1 MSERTLRGKVAIAGI
16 GETIYYK
23 HGQSPDAEFK
33 LALQAILAA
42 CKDAGI
48 HPREVDGFASYGND
62 RSDGP
67 RLAAAL
73 GVNELRFSNMHWGGG
88 GGGVAAAVANAG
100 AAVQSGMANCVI
112 AFRSLAQGQFAR
124 YGRGAQAAAA
134 AGDDA
139 FLAPYGLMSPAQRF
153 AMKITRFMTE
163 NGIRHEA
170 LRAIAMASYHHAQS
184 NPNAVMRGR
193 PLSEE
198 KYDASRWII
207 EPFHRLFDC
216 CQENDGAAAVLVVPA
231 ERAKDLPQKPVYLLG
246 AAQGG
251 HHRSAAPVHN
261 APDYASAHFKTVA
274 RNMWE
279 MAKLG
284 PKDCDVVQAYENFT
298 GGVLLSLVEHGFVDP
313 RTANEELVLDRLLAP
328 GGKGKMPMNTS
339 GGNLAE
345 CYMHG
350 LEMVN
355 EAVRQLRGTAIN
367 QVPDSNVVAVLGGP
381 MVTPVSSLVVGTEA
395 SL

>member
-1 MSERTLRGKVAIAGI
+1 MTERSLRGKVAIAGI
-16 GETIYYK
+16 GETSYYK
-23 HGQSPDAEFK
+23 HGLSPDAEFK
-33 LALQAILAA
+33 LALRAILAA
-42 CKDAGI
+42 CHDAGI
-48 HPREVDGFASYGND
+48 DPREVDGFASYGDD

-73 GVNELRFSNMHWGGG
+73 GIHELRFSNMHWGGG

-100 AAVQSGMANCVI
+100 AAVHAGMAHCVI

-124 YGRGAQAAAA
+124 YGRSASAAAVM
-134 AGDDA
+134 GDNA
-139 FLAPYGLMSPAQRF
+139 FLAPYGVMSPAQRF
-153 AMKITRFMTE
+153 AMKITRFMAE
-163 NGIRHEA
+163 HGIRHEA
-170 LRAIAMASYHHAQS
+170 LRAIALASYHHAQA
-184 NPNAVMRGR
+184 NPAAVMRGR
-193 PLSEE
+193 PLDAA

-231 ERAKDLPQKPVYLLG
+231 ERARDLPHRPAYLLG

-261 APDYASAHFKTVA
+261 APHYASAHFPSVA
-274 RNMWE
+274 RNLWA
-279 MAKLG
+279 MARLG
-284 PKDCDVVQAYENFT
+284 PQDCDVVQAYENFT
-298 GGVLLSLVEHGFVDP
+298 GGVLMSLVEHGFVAPDA
-313 RTANEELVLDRLLAP
+313 ANEFLVPENLLAP
-328 GGKGKMPMNTS
+328 GGAMPLNTS

-350 LEMVN
+350 LELVN

-367 QVPDSNVVAVLGGP
+367 QVPGAKVVAVLGGP
-381 MVTPVSSLVVGTEA
+381 MVTPVSSLVLGTEA
-395 SL
+395 TL

>member
-23 HGQSPDAEFK
+23 HGRSPDAEFK
-33 LALQAILAA
+33 LALEAILNA
-42 CKDAGI
+42 CRDAGVD
-48 HPREVDGFASYGND
+48 PREVDGFASYGGD

-73 GVNELRFSNMHWGGG
+73 GIHELRFSNMHWGGG

-100 AAVQSGMANCVI
+100 AAVHAGMANCVI

-134 AGDDA
+134 GGDDA
-139 FLAPYGLMSPAQRF
+139 FLAPYGLMSPAQRL
-153 AMKITRFMTE
+153 AMKITRFLTGH
-163 NGIRHEA
+163 GIRHEV
-170 LRAIAMASYHHAQS
+170 LRAIALTSYFHAQT
-184 NPNAVMRGR
+184 NPRAVMRGR
-193 PLSEE
+193 PLDIG
-198 KYDASRWII
+198 KYEDSRWII

-216 CQENDGAAAVLVVPA
+216 CMENDGAAAVLVVPA
-231 ERAKDLPQKPVYLLG
+231 ERARDMPHKPTYLLG

-261 APDYASAHFKTVA
+261 APDYASAHFPTVA
-274 RNMWE
+274 RNLWA
-279 MAKLG
+279 MAQLG
-284 PKDCDVVQAYENFT
+284 PKDVDVLQAYENFT
-298 GGVLLSLVEHGFVDP
+298 GGVLLGMIEHGMVSAEE
-313 RTANEELVLDRLLAP
+313 ANEFMVPENLRFDTGRLPL
-328 GGKGKMPMNTS
+328 NTS

-355 EAVRQLRGTAIN
+355 EAVRQLRGTAPN
-367 QVPDSNVVAVLGGP
+367 QVRDPKVAMVIGGP
-381 MVTPVSSLVVGTEA
+381 MVTPVSSLILGTEET
-395 SL
+395 L

>member
-1 MSERTLRGKVAIAGI
+1 MTERTLRGKVAIAGI
-16 GETIYYK
+16 GETTYYK

-42 CKDAGI
+42 CADAGI
-48 HPREVDGFASYGND
+48 EPREVDGFASYGGD
-62 RSDGP
+62 RSDAP

-73 GVNELRFSNMHWGGG
+73 GVDELRFSNMHWGGG

-100 AAVQSGMANCVI
+100 AAVVSGMANCVI

-124 YGRGAQAAAA
+124 YGRANQLAAIS
-134 AGDDA
+134 GDDA

-153 AMKITRFMTE
+153 AMKITRFMTDH
-163 NGIRHEA
+163 GIRHEA
-170 LRAIAMASYHHAQS
+170 LRAIAMASYHHAQT
-184 NPNAVMRGR
+184 NPRAVMNGR
-193 PLSEE
+193 PLTAE

-216 CQENDGAAAVLVVPA
+216 CQENDGAGAVLVVPA
-231 ERAKDLPQKPVYLLG
+231 ERAKDSPHRPVYLLG

-274 RNMWE
+274 RNMWR

-284 PKDCDVVQAYENFT
+284 PQECDVVQAYENFT
-298 GGVLLSLVEHGFVDP
+298 GGVLLSLVEHGFVAP
-313 RTANEELVLDRLLAP
+313 EAANEVLVLDNLLAP
-328 GGKGKMPMNTS
+328 SGRMPMNTS

-355 EAVRQLRGTAIN
+355 EAVRQLRGTACN
-367 QVPDSNVVAVLGGP
+367 QVPGAEVVAVLGGP
-381 MVTPVSSLVVGTEA
+381 MVTPVSSLVLGTEA
-395 SL
+395 TL

>member
-16 GETIYYK
+16 GETTYYR

-33 LALQAILAA
+33 LALIAILEA
-42 CKDAGI
+42 CRDAGI
-48 HPREVDGFASYGND
+48 DPREVDGFASYGGD
-62 RSDGP
+62 RSEAV

-73 GVNELRFSNMHWGGG
+73 GIHELRFSNMHWGGG
-88 GGGVAAAVANAG
+88 GGGVAASVANAA

-124 YGRGAQAAAA
+124 YGRANQLASVG
-134 AGDDA
+134 GDDA

-153 AMKITRFMTE
+153 AMKITRFMTDH
-163 NGIRHEA
+163 GIRHEA
-170 LRAIAMASYHHAQS
+170 LRAIAMASYHHAQT
-184 NPNAVMRGR
+184 NPRAVMNGR
-193 PLSEE
+193 PLTEE

-216 CQENDGAAAVLVVPA
+216 CQENDGAGAVLVVPA
-231 ERAKDLPQKPVYLLG
+231 DRAKDLPHRPTYLLG

-274 RNMWE
+274 RNLWD

-284 PKDCDVVQAYENFT
+284 PQDCDVVQAYENFT

-313 RTANEELVLDRLLAP
+313 GRANEQLVLDNLLAP
-328 GGKGKMPMNTS
+328 TGRMPMNTS

-355 EAVRQLRGTAIN
+355 EAVRQLRGTACN
-367 QVPDSNVVAVLGGP
+367 QVPGADVVAVLGGP
-381 MVTPVSSLVVGTEA
+381 MVTPVSSLVLGSEA

>member
-16 GETIYYK
+16 GETTYYR

-33 LALQAILAA
+33 LALQAVLAA

-48 HPREVDGFASYGND
+48 DPREVDGFASYGGD
-62 RSDGP
+62 RSEAT

-73 GVNELRFSNMHWGGG
+73 GINELRFSNMHWGGG
-88 GGGVAAAVANAG
+88 GGGVCAAVANAG

-124 YGRGAQAAAA
+124 YGRGNQAAAIG
-134 AGDDA
+134 GDDA

-170 LRAIAMASYHHAQS
+170 LRAIAMASYHHAQN

-193 PLSEE
+193 PLTDE
-198 KYDASRWII
+198 KYDTSRWII

-231 ERAKDLPQKPVYLLG
+231 DRAKDLPHKPVYLLG
-246 AAQGG
+246 AARGG

-274 RNMWE
+274 RNLWA

-284 PKDCDVVQAYENFT
+284 PAECDVVQAYENFT

-313 RTANEELVLDRLLAP
+313 KTANEALVLENLLV
-328 GGKGKMPMNTS
+328 GGTGRMPMNTS

-367 QVPDSNVVAVLGGP
+367 QVAGADVVAVLGGP

-395 SL
+395 TL

>member
-1 MSERTLRGKVAIAGI
+1 MAERTLRGKVAIAGI
-16 GETIYYK
+16 GETTYYR

-33 LALQAILAA
+33 LALMAILAA
-42 CKDAGI
+42 CRDAGI
-48 HPREVDGFASYGND
+48 GPREVDGFASYGND

-73 GVNELRFSNMHWGGG
+73 GIRELRFSNMHWGGG
-88 GGGVAAAVANAG
+88 GGGVAAAVANAA
-100 AAVQSGMANCVI
+100 AAVHSGMADCVI

-163 NGIRHEA
+163 HGIRHEA
-170 LRAIAMASYHHAQS
+170 LRAIAMASYRHAQS

-193 PLSEE
+193 PLDEA

-231 ERAKDLPQKPVYLLG
+231 DRARDLPHRSVYLLG

-279 MAKLG
+279 MARLG
-284 PKDCDVVQAYENFT
+284 PAEVDVVQAYENFT

-313 RTANEELVLDRLLAP
+313 ETANEALVLENLLAP
-328 GGKGKMPMNTS
+328 SGRMPMNTS

-367 QVPDSNVVAVLGGP
+367 QVPDAEVVAVLGGP
-381 MVTPVSSLVVGTEA
+381 MVTPVSSLVLGTETT
-395 SL
+395 L

>member
-73 GVNELRFSNMHWGGG
+73 GVDELRFSNMHWGGG
-88 GGGVAAAVANAG
+88 GGGVAAAIANAG

>member
-1 MSERTLRGKVAIAGI
+1 MTERTLRGKAVIAGI
-16 GETIYYK
+16 GETTYYR

-33 LALQAILAA
+33 LALQAVLAA
-42 CKDAGI
+42 CRDAGI
-48 HPREVDGFASYGND
+48 DPREVDGFASYGGD
-62 RSDGP
+62 RSEAT

-73 GVNELRFSNMHWGGG
+73 GIHELRFSNMHWGGG
-88 GGGVAAAVANAG
+88 GGGVAAAVANAA
-100 AAVQSGMANCVI
+100 AAVHSGMANCVI

-124 YGRGAQAAAA
+124 YGRGAQQAAA

-153 AMKITRFMTE
+153 AMKITRFMTDH
-163 NGIRHEA
+163 GIRHEA
-170 LRAIAMASYHHAQS
+170 LRAIAMASYHHAQT
-184 NPNAVMRGR
+184 NPRAVMNGR
-193 PLSEE
+193 PLDEA

-216 CQENDGAAAVLVVPA
+216 CQENDGAGAVLVLPA
-231 ERAKDLPQKPVYLLG
+231 GRAKDLRHKPVYLLG

-274 RNMWE
+274 RNMWQ
-279 MAKLG
+279 MARLG
-284 PKDCDVVQAYENFT
+284 PKDVDVVQAYENFT

-313 RTANEELVLDRLLAP
+313 NHANEQLVLENLLAP
-328 GGKGKMPMNTS
+328 SGRMPMNTS

-355 EAVRQLRGTAIN
+355 EAVRQLRGSATN
-367 QVPDSNVVAVLGGP
+367 QVPDADVVAVLGGP
-381 MVTPVSSLVVGTEA
+381 MVTPVSSLVLGTEA
-395 SL
+395 AL

>member
-1 MSERTLRGKVAIAGI
+1 MTERTLRGKTAIAGI
-16 GETIYYK
+16 GETLYYK
-23 HGQSPDAEFK
+23 HGHSPDAEFK
-33 LALQAILAA
+33 LALEAILAA
-42 CKDAGI
+42 CEDAGVD
-48 HPREVDGFASYGND
+48 PRTVDGFASYGND

-73 GVNELRFSNMHWGGG
+73 GVDELRFSNMHWGGG
-88 GGGVAAAVANAG
+88 GGGVAAAVANAA
-100 AAVQSGMANCVI
+100 AAVQTGMADCVI

-153 AMKITRFMTE
+153 AMKITRFMTD

-170 LRAIAMASYHHAQS
+170 LRAIAMASYHHAQT
-184 NPNAVMRGR
+184 NPRAVMHGK
-193 PLSEE
+193 PLTTE

-216 CQENDGAAAVLVVPA
+216 CQENDGAGAVLVVPA
-231 ERAKDLPQKPVYLLG
+231 ERAKDLQSKPVYLLG

-274 RNMWE
+274 RNMWR
-279 MAKLG
+279 MANLG
-284 PKDCDVVQAYENFT
+284 PGDVDVLQAYENFT
-298 GGVLLSLVEHGFVDP
+298 GGVLLSLVEHGFVAP
-313 RTANEELVLDRLLAP
+313 QSANEFLKLENLLAP
-328 GGKGKMPMNTS
+328 SGGMPMNTS

-355 EAVRQLRGTAIN
+355 ESVRQLRGTACN
-367 QVPDSNVVAVLGGP
+367 QVPGAEVAAVLGGP
-381 MVTPVSSLVVGTEA
+381 MVTPVSSLVLGTEA
-395 SL
+395 TL

>member
-1 MSERTLRGKVAIAGI
+1 MTERTLRGKVAIAGI
-16 GETIYYK
+16 GETTYYR

-33 LALQAILAA
+33 LALMAVLAA
-42 CKDAGI
+42 CRDAGI
-48 HPREVDGFASYGND
+48 DPKEVDGFASYGGD
-62 RSDGP
+62 RSDPP

-73 GVNELRFSNMHWGGG
+73 GIRELRFSNMHWGGG
-88 GGGVAAAVANAG
+88 GGGVAASVANAA
-100 AAVQSGMANCVI
+100 AAVHSGMANCVI

-134 AGDDA
+134 MGDDA

-153 AMKITRFMTE
+153 AMKITRFMTDH
-163 NGIRHEA
+163 GIRHEA
-170 LRAIAMASYHHAQS
+170 LRAIAMASYHHAQT

-193 PLSEE
+193 PLDEA

-231 ERAKDLPQKPVYLLG
+231 DRAKDLPHRPVYLLG
-246 AAQGG
+246 AAQGAD
-251 HHRSAAPVHN
+251 HRTAAPVHN

-274 RNMWE
+274 RNLWA

-284 PKDCDVVQAYENFT
+284 PKACDVVQAYENFT

-313 RTANEELVLDRLLAP
+313 RHANEELVLENLLV
-328 GGKGKMPMNTS
+328 GGTGRMPMNTS

-367 QVPDSNVVAVLGGP
+367 QVPDAKVVAVLGGP